1 MTPQFIYMFGRCSPE
16 PLGMFMDS
24 YNCERW
30 SDFVFVLPHR
40 GIQIRK
46 MQTTLHPIESMV
58 QATSP
63 VVALDHVSAS
73 YREGNAWL
81 AVLEDISLAV
91 GEGEFVSLIGP
102 SGSGKSTLLD
112 IIAGLS
118 EADHGKIL
126 LNGKPATATARLGRS
141 AYMRQRDLL
150 MPWRKALDNAAVAL
164 EVAGVPRKEA
174 RRRAQERFPEF
185 GLEGFE
191 KSYPAQLSGGMRQRV
206 AFLRT
211 ILAGRPLLL
220 LDEPFGALDAL
231 TRATMQDFLVELLSR
246 EPRTVVLVTHDV
258 EEAVFLADRVVAI
271 SHRPGQIV
279 HEEFI
284 TLPRPRRRSLVTS
297 EAFVVHKAAI
307 LRAIGLIG
315 DPE

>member
-1 MTPQFIYMFGRCSPE
+1 MTQTA
-16 PLGMFMDS
+16 PLFLPTDI
-24 YNCERW
+24 ERPIAKH
-30 SDFVFVLPHR
+30 VL
-40 GIQIRK
+40 
-46 MQTTLHPIESMV
+46 
-58 QATSP
+58 
-63 VVALDHVSAS
+63 ALDHVSAS
-73 YREGNAWL
+73 YREGDDWL
-81 AVLEDISLAV
+81 PVLDDISLSVA
-91 GEGEFVSLIGP
+91 EGEFVSLIGP

-112 IIAGLS
+112 IVAGLS
-118 EADHGKIL
+118 DPDHGQIL
-126 LNGKPATATARLGRS
+126 LNEVAASEDARLGKS

-150 MPWRKALDNAAVAL
+150 MPWRRALDNAAVAL
-164 EVAGVPRKEA
+164 EVAGVPRREA
-174 RRRAQERFPEF
+174 RRQAEERFPEF

-191 KSYPAQLSGGMRQRV
+191 NAYPAQLSGGMRQRV

-231 TRATMQDFLVELLSR
+231 TRATMQDFLVDLLTR
-246 EPRTVVLVTHDV
+246 EQRTVVLVTHDV

-279 HEEFI
+279 HEEI
-284 TLPRPRRRSLVTS
+284 IALPRPRRRSLVTS
-297 EAFVVHKAAI
+297 EAFVAHKGAI

>member
-1 MTPQFIYMFGRCSPE
+1 MTQTA
-16 PLGMFMDS
+16 PLFLPTKI
-24 YNCERW
+24 ERM
-30 SDFVFVLPHR
+30 SAP
-40 GIQIRK
+40 
-46 MQTTLHPIESMV
+46 
-58 QATSP
+58 P

-73 YREGNAWL
+73 YREGDDWL
-81 AVLEDISLAV
+81 PVLDDISLSVA
-91 GEGEFVSLIGP
+91 EGEFVSLIGP

-112 IIAGLS
+112 IVAGLS
-118 EADHGKIL
+118 DPDHGQIL
-126 LNGKPATATARLGRS
+126 LNGVAASEAARLGKS

-150 MPWRKALDNAAVAL
+150 MPWRRALDNAAVAL
-164 EVAGVPRKEA
+164 EVAGVPRREA

-191 KSYPAQLSGGMRQRV
+191 HAYPAQLSGGMRQRV

-231 TRATMQDFLVELLSR
+231 TRATMQDFLVDLLNR
-246 EPRTVVLVTHDV
+246 EQRTVVLVTHDV
-258 EEAVFLADRVVAI
+258 EEAVFLGDRVVAI

-279 HEEFI
+279 HEEI
-284 TLPRPRRRSLVTS
+284 IALPRPRRRSLVTS
-297 EAFVVHKAAI
+297 EAFVAHKGAI

-315 DPE
+315 GPE